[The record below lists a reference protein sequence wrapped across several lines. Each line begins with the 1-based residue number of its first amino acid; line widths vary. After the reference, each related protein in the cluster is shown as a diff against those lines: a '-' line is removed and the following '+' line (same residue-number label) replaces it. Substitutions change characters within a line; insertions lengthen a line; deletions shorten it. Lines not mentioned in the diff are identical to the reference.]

1 MEEAG
6 VGDIVSISGI
16 PEVMI
21 GDTLC
26 DPSHIVQLP
35 PITLAEPTL
44 SVEMM
49 VNNGPFVGKDGK
61 HVTMNKIRDRL
72 IQEKKEPISLLKSKR
87 TSATTPQARLRPGR
101 APPGRPYRSD
111 APRRVRVHHLQAPG
125 HH

>member
-16 PEVMI
+16 PEITI

-26 DPSHIVQLP
+26 DPNHIVQLASDHSCR
-35 PITLAEPTL
+35 TDL

-72 IQEKKEPISLLKSKR
+72 TQERKANISLKIEENL
-87 TSATTPQARLRPGR
+87 
-101 APPGRPYRSD
+101 
-111 APRRVRVHHLQAPG
+111 PRRRRPHLRTRRTAPG
-125 HH
+125 CPH